1 MKLDSL
7 FYQLN
12 PYLSNFEDNIKRNSS
27 FFVFNKDYTNK
38 FNFLLKQIIGLT
50 KDDNNDNNNKYD
62 LYNEKIKK
70 ILAFKENILVHN
82 KNLSLNENHK
92 NNDYIINNSKRFK
105 YFLNNNTSKN
115 ESNYLR
121 PKSAIINFSQDIK
134 NSSTKSKII
143 LDQNLFDISYIKNN
157 KTKINIKTFL
167 KNKNVH
173 KINKKSLNC
182 KKSQSVDLPHNLNNN
197 DINDIKAEIKNKI
210 MNLKFK
216 KNKKPQMFIR
226 RPIPSL
232 NEKYLLYLPKDLQK
246 DIKNKYNFFSY
257 ILTDDIYHNNINIIR
272 SKKSKKYKGKVQ
284 INKNSN
290 NNNNSNNLFNNF
302 MLKSKIEKKSKIIN
316 YVNKKIN
323 SDDRIYK
330 PVKLKTEELF
340 NNVDKIVTEK
350 EKVKKVNEEEGDF
363 YQKIKSNPFKAKKY
377 SIF

>member
-1 MKLDSL
+1 M
-7 FYQLN
+7 
-12 PYLSNFEDNIKRNSS
+12 
-27 FFVFNKDYTNK
+27 
-38 FNFLLKQIIGLT
+38 
-50 KDDNNDNNNKYD
+50 
-62 LYNEKIKK
+62 YNEKMKK
-70 ILAFKENILVHN
+70 TLAFKENIFVHN
-82 KNLSLNENHK
+82 KNLTLNENHK
-92 NNDYIINNSKRFK
+92 NNDFLINNSKRTK
-105 YFLNNNTSKN
+105 YFLNYNNNKN
-115 ESNYLR
+115 ESKYIR
-121 PKSAIINFSQDIK
+121 PNSAIINFNSNIK
-134 NSSTKSKII
+134 NSAAKSKII

-157 KTKINIKTFL
+157 RTKINIKTFT
-167 KNKNVH
+167 KNK
-173 KINKKSLNC
+173 KDYQKKKKSLKY
-182 KKSQSVDLPHNLNNN
+182 KKSQSVDISNNLNNN
-197 DINDIKAEIKNKI
+197 NFNDIKKEIRNKI

-216 KNKKPQMFIR
+216 KNNNPQMFIR
-226 RPIPSL
+226 RPIPTL

-290 NNNNSNNLFNNF
+290 NNNNSNNLFNNY

-316 YVNKKIN
+316 FVNKKIN

-330 PVKLKTEELF
+330 PVKLKTDELF

>member
-1 MKLDSL
+1 MKLDSP
-7 FYQLN
+7 FYELN

-38 FNFLLKQIIGLT
+38 FNFLLKQILGLT
-50 KDDNNDNNNKYD
+50 KNDNNNNNNKYD

-134 NSSTKSKII
+134 KSSTKSKII
-143 LDQNLFDISYIKNN
+143 LDQNLFDISCIKNN

-173 KINKKSLNC
+173 KINKKSLNY
-182 KKSQSVDLPHNLNNN
+182 KKSQSVDLPNNLNNN

-284 INKNSN
+284 INKNIN
-290 NNNNSNNLFNNF
+290 NKNSNNLFNNF

-330 PVKLKTEELF
+330 PVKLKTDELF
-340 NNVDKIVTEK
+340 NNTDKIENEK
-350 EKVKKVNEEEGDF
+350 ERVKKVNEEEGDF

>member
-1 MKLDSL
+1 MKLDSP

-38 FNFLLKQIIGLT
+38 FNFLLKQILGLT
-50 KDDNNDNNNKYD
+50 KNDNNSNNNKYD

-105 YFLNNNTSKN
+105 YFLNNNNCKN

-134 NSSTKSKII
+134 KSSTKSKII
-143 LDQNLFDISYIKNN
+143 LDQNLFDISCIKNN

-173 KINKKSLNC
+173 KINKNSLNY
-182 KKSQSVDLPHNLNNN
+182 KKSQSVDLPNNLNNN

-216 KNKKPQMFIR
+216 K
-226 RPIPSL
+226 
-232 NEKYLLYLPKDLQK
+232 
-246 DIKNKYNFFSY
+246 
-257 ILTDDIYHNNINIIR
+257 
-272 SKKSKKYKGKVQ
+272 
-284 INKNSN
+284 
-290 NNNNSNNLFNNF
+290 
-302 MLKSKIEKKSKIIN
+302 
-316 YVNKKIN
+316 
-323 SDDRIYK
+323 
-330 PVKLKTEELF
+330 
-340 NNVDKIVTEK
+340 
-350 EKVKKVNEEEGDF
+350 
-363 YQKIKSNPFKAKKY
+363 IKSLKC
-377 SIF
+377 S

>member
-290 NNNNSNNLFNNF
+290 NNNNSNNLFKNF

-316 YVNKKIN
+316 YLNKKIN